1 MIAMW
6 VSYRNVLRYVQILAY
21 AVSNL
26 YEGRKCIAIG
36 FIRGNRDDRLFSA
49 ILGVIFIMGR
59 YHCYTIVI

>member
-36 FIRGNRDDRLFSA
+36 LVIEGSGLFVE
-49 ILGVIFIMGR
+49 IGM
-59 YHCYTIVI
+59 IVCLVQY